1 MALIRSL
8 IHRPHAPIELGN
20 QRYFFRP
27 IDGTPDGPHVC
38 EVTDPE
44 HVARLLSIT
53 EGYAP
58 FELPTL
64 LRQQP
69 AEPIKPP
76 GEQPATQVI
85 AVGGTTQPPAAPP
98 PDGVDQD
105 RVIALRGL
113 SVADLRV
120 QLQQITDKALLGA
133 LLALEESSTQPP
145 PRATVLSI
153 VRARIAALS

>member
-38 EVTDPE
+38 EVTDPA
-44 HVARLLSIT
+44 HVERLLSIT

-64 LRQQP
+64 LRQP
-69 AEPIKPP
+69 NAPITPP
-76 GEQPATQVI
+76 VQQPATQVI
-85 AVGGTTQPPAAPP
+85 GVGGTTPPPAAQPE
-98 PDGVDQD
+98 DGVDQD

-113 SVADLRV
+113 SVADLRA

-145 PRATVLSI
+145 ARATVLSI

>member
-8 IHRPHAPIELGN
+8 IHRPHAPIELGT

-38 EVTDPE
+38 EVTDPAHIE
-44 HVARLLSIT
+44 RLLSIT

-64 LRQQP
+64 TRPPTQ
-69 AEPIKPP
+69 EP
-76 GEQPATQVI
+76 GAQSSQPATQVI
-85 AVGGTTQPPAAPP
+85 GVGGTTPP
-98 PDGVDQD
+98 PSTAPADGVDQD

-120 QLQQITDKALLGA
+120 QLQQITEPALLTA

-145 PRATVLSI
+145 PRNTVLSI
-153 VRARIAALS
+153 VRARIAALA

>member
-38 EVTDPE
+38 EVTDPA
-44 HVARLLSIT
+44 HVERLLSIT

-64 LRQQP
+64 LRQP
-69 AEPIKPP
+69 TAPIAPP
-76 GEQPATQVI
+76 SQQPATQVI
-85 AVGGTTQPPAAPP
+85 GVGGTTPPPAAQPA
-98 PDGVDQD
+98 DGVDQD

-113 SVADLRV
+113 SVADLRG

-145 PRATVLSI
+145 ARATVLSI